1 MISAEDIIERLKKSF
16 HTPSRKDEKLKVV
29 VLCIVISTT
38 FWFFSA
44 LNKEDYISQVNYP
57 VEIVFDET
65 GYIAT
70 TELPNRIP
78 LEVTGGGW
86 DLMTRS
92 FGFNMN
98 PIRIRLNRPDES
110 NFVLTSTLRSRLTP
124 ELDPVV
130 VNYVLKDSLVFDI
143 QKRVS
148 REFELTLDTTSISFD
163 SDFRMASQVVL
174 EPRTITWTGPEKI
187 INSLDRLIYVK
198 ADLSEID
205 EDVDEALDIPEPPAL
220 ITTEV
225 ESTQLSFEVVRL
237 MDVQT
242 ELNVRMVNF
251 PDSLW
256 SVNPTIINA
265 RYRIEELKFDV
276 TDTTA
281 IDVYAD
287 YDELDPLDSS
297 IVLQT
302 TLNNAFIEGL
312 ELSVTK
318 VKASKNE

>member
-1 MISAEDIIERLKKSF
+1 MKSAEDIIERLKKSF
-16 HTPSRKDEKLKVV
+16 HTPSRKDEKIKVV
-29 VLCIVISTT
+29 VVCIVISTT

-65 GYIAT
+65 SYIAT
-70 TELPNRIP
+70 TELPDRIP

-130 VNYVLKDSLVFDI
+130 VNYVLRDSLVFNI

-148 REFELTLDTTSISFD
+148 REFELALDTNSISFD
-163 SDFRMASQVVL
+163 NNFRMASQILL
-174 EPRTITWTGPEKI
+174 EPHTITWTGPEKW
-187 INSLDRLIYVK
+187 INALDRLIYVR

-205 EDVDEALDIPEPPAL
+205 EDVNETLDIPEPPAL
-220 ITTEV
+220 FTTDI
-225 ESTQLSFEVVRL
+225 ESTELSFNVVRL
-237 MDVQT
+237 IDVQT
-242 ELNVRMVNF
+242 ELDIQLINF

-256 SVNPTIINA
+256 SVNPAIVNV

-276 TDTTA
+276 ADTSM
-281 IDVYAD
+281 IDIIAD
-287 YDELDPLDSS
+287 YNTLDPTDSS
-297 IVLQT
+297 IVLRAIQ
-302 TLNNAFIEGL
+302 NQDFIEEL
-312 ELSVTK
+312 ELSIIRI
-318 VKASKNE
+318 KAVKNE

>member
-57 VEIVFDET
+57 VELVFDET
-65 GYIAT
+65 SYIAT
-70 TELPNRIP
+70 SELPDRIP

-163 SDFRMASQVVL
+163 SDFRMASPILL

-237 MDVQT
+237 LDVQT
-242 ELNVRMVNF
+242 ELSIRLVNF

-256 SVNPTIINA
+256 SAYPTIINA
-265 RYRIEELKFDV
+265 RYRIEELRFDA

-302 TLNNAFIEGL
+302 TLNSAFIEGL
-312 ELSVTK
+312 ELSFTK

>member
-163 SDFRMASQVVL
+163 SDFRMASQVLL